1 MLLPCC
7 CLLSQ
12 QLFCSTSYFDYSVN
26 YLSRWSRAVVV
37 CLACFFHIQI
47 LRQSGEDKT
56 QQALR
61 VVPSTGRACFGW
73 CSASPCPSPC
83 PHPLSQQIWGVCPS
97 CPCSFPCIGHAVRPC
112 PPRPGPAA
120 IRNRPAFIF
129 LALNF
134 NQMQIPNTLQSQCP
148 VQMLIA
154 GAGDAVCSP
163 RKG

>member
-12 QLFCSTSYFDYSVN
+12 QLFRSTSYFDYSVN

-47 LRQSGEDKT
+47 LHQSGEDKT

-73 CSASPCPSPC
+73 HSASPRPNPC
-83 PHPLSQQIWGVCPS
+83 PRPLLQQIWGVCPS
-97 CPCSFPCIGHAVRPC
+97 CPCSFPCIGHAVGPC

-120 IRNRPAFIF
+120 IRNQPAFIF
-129 LALNF
+129 LALNLIKCKS
-134 NQMQIPNTLQSQCP
+134 QTLCKASAPCR
-148 VQMLIA
+148 
-154 GAGDAVCSP
+154 C
-163 RKG
+163 